1 MNWLYDINRD
11 NSVRFTLGEYKN
23 KSEKTLICFGINPS
37 TASPQNLDNT
47 VKKVKVLALNNGY
60 KNWIMLNIYP
70 QRATN
75 PNDLH
80 LVCDNNLRT
89 LNLDYIEKVLSAF
102 TNSDILFAYG
112 NLITK
117 RKYLNDNLNG
127 IITLIK
133 SSNWNGL
140 CLCIKL
146 TKMGNP
152 IHPLYQNNNSKFICF
167 SI

>member
-1 MNWLYDINRD
+1 MNWVYDINSD
-11 NSVRFTLGEYKN
+11 NTVRFTLGEYEN
-23 KSEKTLICFGINPS
+23 KSERTLICFGINPS

-47 VKKVKVLALNNGY
+47 VKKVKVLSQNNGY

-80 LVCDNNLRT
+80 SECDKNLCK
-89 LNLDYIEKVLSAF
+89 LNLDYIEKILSEF
-102 TNSDILFAYG
+102 NHSDILFAYG

-117 RKYLNDNLNG
+117 RKYLTDSLNG
-127 IITLIK
+127 IIALIK
-133 SSNWNGL
+133 SLSWNGS

-146 TKMGNP
+146 TKNGHP
-152 IHPLYQNNNSKFICF
+152 IHPLYQNNNSKFIFF